1 MQPPCGLA
9 ASLASAQPLL
19 AHLNCWHLSP
29 LVKWRQ
35 QPAACPARHSRPA
48 LHAKLCCRV
57 VLQNAVK
64 VFVDDEA
71 KLTLHGLVQH
81 YLMINE
87 DEKNK
92 KLIDLLDNLDFNQVS
107 CCWPLHM
114 CC

>member
-1 MQPPCGLA
+1 MPAQEAWLVPGCF
-9 ASLASAQPLL
+9 ASAQPLL
-19 AHLNCWHLSP
+19 AYLNCSLI
-29 LVKWRQ
+29 LKWCQ
-35 QPAACPARHSRPA
+35 QPAACLARHSRPA
-48 LHAKLCCRV
+48 LHAKLCCCV

-92 KLIDLLDNLDFNQVS
+92 KLIDLLDNLDFNQVG
-107 CCWPLHM
+107 CC
-114 CC
+114 

>member
-1 MQPPCGLA
+1 M
-9 ASLASAQPLL
+9 
-19 AHLNCWHLSP
+19 
-29 LVKWRQ
+29 
-35 QPAACPARHSRPA
+35 
-48 LHAKLCCRV
+48 

-92 KLIDLLDNLDFNQVS
+92 KLIDLLDNLDFNQVG
-107 CCWPLHM
+107 CCRQWCHCTCAAIMSLQAL
-114 CC
+114 CRRVLSLVQR

>member
-1 MQPPCGLA
+1 M
-9 ASLASAQPLL
+9 
-19 AHLNCWHLSP
+19 
-29 LVKWRQ
+29 
-35 QPAACPARHSRPA
+35 
-48 LHAKLCCRV
+48 

-92 KLIDLLDNLDFNQVS
+92 KLIDLLDNLDFNQVG
-107 CCWPLHM
+107 CCWPLCHCTCAAHM
-114 CC
+114 SNKDFAKTLLSQLQL

>member
-1 MQPPCGLA
+1 M
-9 ASLASAQPLL
+9 
-19 AHLNCWHLSP
+19 
-29 LVKWRQ
+29 
-35 QPAACPARHSRPA
+35 
-48 LHAKLCCRV
+48 

-107 CCWPLHM
+107 CSWPLSHCTSAAVM
-114 CC
+114 SPADFSKGSSASGKL